1 MSVSLF
7 LSMVRSSAPT
17 VDVNLNREGKKESK
31 KEKEIKACKE
41 KVVEEKE
48 VGRFPCQLE
57 SNPLTWL
64 YKAQK
69 FFSDPISLSNAFNF
83 DT

>member
-17 VDVNLNREGKKESK
+17 VDVNLNRGGKKESK
-31 KEKEIKACKE
+31 KEKGIKACKE

-57 SNPLTWL
+57 SNPLT
-64 YKAQK
+64 
-69 FFSDPISLSNAFNF
+69 
-83 DT
+83 